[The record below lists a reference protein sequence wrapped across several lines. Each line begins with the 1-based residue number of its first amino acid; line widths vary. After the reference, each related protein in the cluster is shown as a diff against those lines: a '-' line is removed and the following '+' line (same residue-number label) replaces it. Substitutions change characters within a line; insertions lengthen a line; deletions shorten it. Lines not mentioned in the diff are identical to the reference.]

1 MDIIQKILAHRNGRF
16 QYLPALAIL
25 LGFLLLMMAIQFYLN
40 VQFILNGKAHKA
52 GQEFLVV
59 NKQINSAMM
68 TRPELSSFNE
78 QELETL
84 QQLPYLKKVVPVIS
98 NQFPI
103 LAHSMGDLG
112 FSTQL
117 FFESIP
123 AELLDTDSSKWTWKS
138 GQASLPVILSAD
150 FLNLYNFGFALS
162 QGLPQLSEE
171 SVKALNFQV
180 TVGNASEQ
188 ETYRAEVVGFTQ
200 RYSSILIPESFMQ
213 YANQKY
219 GQETEPHVSRLVL
232 QTEEADNPDLQQFLN
247 EHAYVTQ
254 QDKLKGST
262 FARIVRLS
270 SMAISILGLFILLL
284 AYLIQSIYLENK
296 ILQHAE
302 SLKLMIELGYTP
314 KQLLQFYLKK
324 PIWQII
330 AVVVFLCLVLIGLQW
345 TLHLYLKQMALE
357 IPTMIHAYL
366 LVVIIICTCILIVS
380 LQQKIKK
387 TISRFI

>member
-1 MDIIQKILAHRNGRF
+1 
-16 QYLPALAIL
+16 
-25 LGFLLLMMAIQFYLN
+25 
-40 VQFILNGKAHKA
+40 
-52 GQEFLVV
+52 
-59 NKQINSAMM
+59 
-68 TRPELSSFNE
+68 
-78 QELETL
+78 
-84 QQLPYLKKVVPVIS
+84 
-98 NQFPI
+98 
-103 LAHSMGDLG
+103 
-112 FSTQL
+112 
-117 FFESIP
+117 
-123 AELLDTDSSKWTWKS
+123 
-138 GQASLPVILSAD
+138 
-150 FLNLYNFGFALS
+150 
-162 QGLPQLSEE
+162 
-171 SVKALNFQV
+171 V

-219 GQETEPHVSRLVL
+219 GQQTERHVSRLVL

-357 IPTMIHAYL
+357 IPAMIHAYL
-366 LVVIIICTCILIVS
+366 LVVIIICTSILIVS

>member
-1 MDIIQKILAHRNGRF
+1 MDIIQKILAQRNSRF

-40 VQFILNGKAHKA
+40 VQFILNGKAQKA

-78 QELETL
+78 QELKTL

-123 AELLDTDSSKWTWKS
+123 ADLLDTDSSQWSWKS
-138 GQASLPVILSAD
+138 GQSSLPVILSAD

-213 YANQKY
+213 YANEKY
-219 GQETEPHVSRLVL
+219 GQETERHVSRLVL

-324 PIWQII
+324 PIRQII
-330 AVVVFLCLVLIGLQW
+330 GVVVFLCLVLIGLQW
-345 TLHLYLKQMALE
+345 ALHLYLKQMALE
-357 IPTMIHAYL
+357 IPAMIHVYL
-366 LVVIIICTCILIVS
+366 FVVIIICTSLLILS